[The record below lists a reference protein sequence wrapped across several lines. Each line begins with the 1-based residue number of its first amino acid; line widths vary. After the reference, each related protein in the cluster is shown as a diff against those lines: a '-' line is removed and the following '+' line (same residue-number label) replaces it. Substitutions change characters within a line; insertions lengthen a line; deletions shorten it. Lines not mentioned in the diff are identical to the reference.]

1 MMYPSLL
8 CTLSIL
14 LTSCAAR
21 AVVRAPG
28 YAPDMAVRA
37 ADVPFPVARA
47 LWETTGRRE
56 VSLNEARAVNKR
68 EDAAVVGALF
78 EKLVHEEI
86 APKRSVKREEEST
99 SKGSLFKNTI
109 HEKISDS

>member
-1 MMYPSLL
+1 MYPSLL

-14 LTSCAAR
+14 FTLCAAR
-21 AVVRAPG
+21 AVVRVPG
-28 YAPDMAVRA
+28 PASDMAVRA
-37 ADVPFPVARA
+37 ANVPFPAARA
-47 LWETTGRRE
+47 LWDTTGRRE
-56 VSLNEARAVNKR
+56 VYLNEARAVNKR
-68 EDAAVVGALF
+68 EDSSAVGALF

-99 SKGSLFKNTI
+99 TKGTLFKNTI